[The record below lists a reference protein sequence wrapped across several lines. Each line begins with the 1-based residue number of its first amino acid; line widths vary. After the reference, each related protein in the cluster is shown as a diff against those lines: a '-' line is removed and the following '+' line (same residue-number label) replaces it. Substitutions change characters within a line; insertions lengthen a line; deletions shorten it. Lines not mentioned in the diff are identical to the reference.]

1 MTMCNTKELV
11 TLSLSLSAF
20 CRGYGSYG
28 YLSEVSLWVLYD
40 DYTEQLCVL
49 LPGTHYTLVP
59 LPLAF
64 QGGSEGGF

>member
-1 MTMCNTKELV
+1 MIGCGRVEGGGGADLH
-11 TLSLSLSAF
+11 LSSF
-20 CRGYGSYG
+20 
-28 YLSEVSLWVLYD
+28 LWVLYD